1 MSTVQDIVTLQAFDN
16 EASAFKAALADVEQR
31 LLGDPEL
38 DEARRN
44 SQELQASAANL
55 RKEQRRI
62 DGEIAGLTAKIDPE
76 EKRLYDGSV
85 SNPKELS
92 NIQKELELLKAHR
105 TTFEEELLGV
115 MSNIDSTERA
125 ADEAKANVARLEQR
139 WETQTGELRL
149 ESQKLQDSIATAVQ
163 KSDRQKA
170 EIPPRSL
177 AVYEDLK
184 RRKGG
189 TAVAKLQGGVCQSC
203 RIMVPEGI
211 RRRVFSPAMLTQ
223 CPSCDRILS
232 VG

>member
-16 EASAFKAALADVEQR
+16 EASAFRAALADVEQR
-31 LLGDPEL
+31 LQGDPEL

-44 SQELQASAANL
+44 SQELQAAAAEL

-62 DGEIAGLTAKIDPE
+62 DGEIADLTAKIDPE

-85 SNPKELS
+85 KNPKELS
-92 NIQKELELLKAHR
+92 NIQAELEMLKKHR
-105 TTFEEELLGV
+105 SGFEEELLSV

-125 ADEAKANVARLEQR
+125 ADEAKALVAQLEQR
-139 WETQTGELRL
+139 WETQTSELKR
-149 ESQKLQDSIATAVQ
+149 EAQKLQDSIATAEL
-163 KSDRQKA
+163 KCSRQKA

-189 TAVAKLQGGVCQSC
+189 TAVVKLQGGVCQGC

-211 RRRVFSPAMLTQ
+211 RRRVFSPALLAQ
-223 CPSCDRILS
+223 CPSCDRILA